1 MQTRLSVLIVNI
13 LAGIVVNVNKF
24 DFGLFENEPLL
35 IDLHREDL
43 ELTDSIAEANGQ
55 FNNKEISEYLDK
67 ERVSPEVSD
76 ISHPVNAYH
85 LIKKHTLAFNDLLLR
100 LEVEVKERLED
111 LRNRTELIR
120 TLQDD
125 DLKRSR
131 NALAV
136 IIHSYD
142 MDLDTFA
149 RGEIEA
155 NRFGN
160 GASTLQASRGL
171 SANDLGNIA
180 ISAIEYGFLGTASV
194 ILKAALSRARQ
205 GEHLENRFRRIVKDT
220 EKLHNSYLERHRSI
234 YTDSYSLK
242 PFLIDEDMQ
251 RRRKQ
256 PKFIKTGS
264 HTDLRQMEDSL
275 AKDGSQYARTSFM
288 LQSCGG
294 FRETVPALPS
304 TSPSSSS

>member
-1 MQTRLSVLIVNI
+1 MKTRLFVLIVNI
-13 LAGIVVNVNKF
+13 LAGIVINVNKF

-43 ELTDSIAEANGQ
+43 ELTDSIAEANDQ
-55 FNNKEISEYLDK
+55 FNNEEISDYLEK
-67 ERVSPEVSD
+67 ERVLPEVSY

-85 LIKKHTLAFNDLLLR
+85 LIKKHTLTFNDLLLGVG
-100 LEVEVKERLED
+100 VEVKERLEE

-155 NRFGN
+155 NSFGN
-160 GASTLQASRGL
+160 GASPLQASRGL

-180 ISAIEYGFLGTASV
+180 ISAMEYGFLGTASV

-205 GEHLENRFRRIVKDT
+205 GGSSSNDIMKMTILTMMMTTMTLMMIILTMITMKMMMMMTMMMITMMTMIMLMMMTMKMMMMMMTMTMRTMIILIMTTMLE
-220 EKLHNSYLERHRSI
+220 L
-234 YTDSYSLK
+234 SLVR
-242 PFLIDEDMQ
+242 ENTW
-251 RRRKQ
+251 R
-256 PKFIKTGS
+256 TGS
-264 HTDLRQMEDSL
+264 
-275 AKDGSQYARTSFM
+275 
-288 LQSCGG
+288 GG
-294 FRETVPALPS
+294 
-304 TSPSSSS
+304 